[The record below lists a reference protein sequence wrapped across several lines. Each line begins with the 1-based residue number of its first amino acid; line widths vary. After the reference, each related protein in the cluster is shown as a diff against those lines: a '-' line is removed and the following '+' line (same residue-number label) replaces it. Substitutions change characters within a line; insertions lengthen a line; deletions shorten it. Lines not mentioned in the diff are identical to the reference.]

1 MIGSAQV
8 CACCIP
14 RRTQPRVDP
23 EPTERQ
29 GSPRH
34 AENAVQSPLVSERL
48 SANRMLGLVG
58 SDCGE
63 AGRERSSTTNAGALC
78 SKWER
83 IMPLLCWHRQCS
95 IKDEST
101 YRKPQMI
108 GNGVVI
114 GRITVDDVVCTACV
128 QGLTHMRS
136 PCAHETGGGS
146 GLAGQHAPTVNT
158 M

>member
-1 MIGSAQV
+1 MHVVFLAEHNPESTRSQQKDKVHPGMQRTLCNRRWFPSAFQPT
-8 CACCIP
+8 ACSGWSGRIA
-14 RRTQPRVDP
+14 
-23 EPTERQ
+23 ERQ
-29 GSPRH
+29 AASEAR
-34 AENAVQSPLVSERL
+34 PLTR
-48 SANRMLGLVG
+48 R
-58 SDCGE
+58 
-63 AGRERSSTTNAGALC
+63 ALC

-83 IMPLLCWHRQCS
+83 LMPLLCWHRQCS